1 MTAQSTTSEAPLR
14 RRRWSAATFLGFG
27 NALKKEMTEWLRG
40 TKTLIVAGVA
50 IAVSVFATL
59 VPLIEEAT
67 SEPGEVLGRLTDP
80 TAAVLLGWG
89 SDVSALIV
97 IVATIGLLTT
107 ERDRGTLAW
116 NLANP
121 VSPTSII
128 AAKFIAAFAVLSVAV
143 VLLPLVVSIGVA
155 TFAFGGVPDLRELS
169 VFGLVFLMLPALYV
183 GLTVALGAAARS
195 TAAVA
200 GIALAVMFVP
210 ELLGSIFPG
219 IAEVSPTSI
228 GRWAEAVA
236 VGDPASMLIPATWL
250 LSMVLF
256 TIGAKVVFDRQEF

>member
-1 MTAQSTTSEAPLR
+1 MTAQSTASEAR
-14 RRRWSAATFLGFG
+14 VGRRWSTSTFLGFG
-27 NALKKEMTEWLRG
+27 NAFKKETTEWLRG
-40 TKTLIVAGVA
+40 TKKLVIAAVA

-89 SDVSALIV
+89 NDVTALIV

-128 AAKFIAAFAVLSVAV
+128 GAKFIAAFAVLSVAV
-143 VLLPLVVSIGVA
+143 VLLPLLVSIGVA
-155 TFAFGGVPDLRELS
+155 TLAYGGVPDLRELS
-169 VFGLVFLMLPALYV
+169 LFGLVYLMLPALYV
-183 GLTVALGAAARS
+183 GLTVALGTAARS

-200 GIALAVMFVP
+200 GVALAVMFVP
-210 ELLGSIFPG
+210 ELLGSIYPSLAQ
-219 IAEVSPTSI
+219 ISPTSI
-228 GRWAEAVA
+228 GRWAQAVA
-236 VGDPASMLIPATWL
+236 MGDPGPMLIPATWL
-250 LSMVLF
+250 VSMVLL
-256 TIGAKVVFDRQEF
+256 TIGAKVVFDHQEF